1 MSSPQSFRDAWTKSY
16 GKVHGDAQILKPINL
31 LTNLWNALETP
42 AVNNSKQELKIEIK
56 TPDVGNALLTTV
68 LNLFCGIIS
77 AAHGIFMQWAILFLV
92 GNIVLIDFND
102 LLREDLE
109 KLLDG
114 ETPDLSSPGVL
125 ALILWALEMLVS
137 LTMALLYQNDDKVGT
152 DEGLITWGWKVG
164 IWAATPFFL
173 LDGIAVIGLAL
184 WFGGLLGGQALL
196 WVGSTQLGRI
206 VLLLAQIGAAGKVL
220 GPSLIRVVRRCAGSL
235 KLHGEVLLDML
246 GALHKSGTGG
256 PDDEAEMHTMS
267 GTGNLSAAGS
277 EAEGNATNDHAITDD
292 AHTDGTTTVDTT
304 TGMESADNYDMIEE
318 HPKFT
323 KYQTTI
329 QFTQK
334 DDWAA
339 KIQKMREAAGG
350 KH

>member
-16 GKVHGDAQILKPINL
+16 GKVHGDAQVLKPINL

-42 AVNNSKQELKIEIK
+42 AVNNKHEPNIEIK
-56 TPDVGNALLTTV
+56 APDVGNALLTTV
-68 LNLFCGIIS
+68 LNLFCGIVS

-184 WFGGLLGGQALL
+184 WFAGLLGGQALL
-196 WVGSTQLGRI
+196 WAGSTQLGRI

-220 GPSLIRVVRRCAGSL
+220 GPSLIRVVRGCASSL
-235 KLHGEVLLDML
+235 KPHARVVLDRL
-246 GALHKSGTGG
+246 GTLRKVGTGESDG
-256 PDDEAEMHTMS
+256 EAEMHTMS
-267 GTGNLSAAGS
+267 GTGNLNAAGS
-277 EAEGNATNDHAITDD
+277 EAGGNATNDHAITDD
-292 AHTDGTTTVDTT
+292 ANTDDTTTVDTT
-304 TGMESADNYDMIEE
+304 TGMESADNYDMIKE

-339 KIQKMREAAGG
+339 EIQKMREAAGG